1 MNARINHAIRLG
13 AGLLLATT
21 ALTASAQAL
30 RTFTGST
37 ANSFAANDDNV
48 LSGLNIG
55 FGINFF
61 GNTFTQL
68 NLSNNGNVQFNSSF
82 GTFTPFNLTG
92 PTGNPIIAPFFAD
105 VDTRAPGSLTTTYGT
120 GTLGGF
126 NAFAANWEHVG
137 VFPSQS
143 IFNSF
148 QLVLIDRSATGAG
161 NFDFEFNYT
170 LINWEAG
177 TASSAPPGGLGGVAA
192 RAGFNSGTGTFL
204 ELAGSGVNGGFLDTN
219 LVTGLIHNQLGTPFD
234 GANLS
239 GRYDFQVRN
248 GTVTVEPP
256 PTSAVPEPSTYGLI
270 ASAVLVG
277 MVVIRRRKQAA
288 AR

>member
-1 MNARINHAIRLG
+1 MNTRLNHALRLG

-37 ANSFAANDDNV
+37 ANTFAANDDNV

-55 FGINFF
+55 FGVNFF
-61 GNTFTQL
+61 GNSYTLL
-68 NLSNNGNVQFNSSF
+68 NLSNNGNVQFNSAF
-82 GTFTPFNLTG
+82 GDYTPFNLTG

-105 VDTRAPGSLTTTYGT
+105 VDTRAPGSLPTTYGT

-137 VFPSQS
+137 VYNSQS

-148 QLVLIDRSATGAG
+148 QLVLIDRSDTGAG

-177 TASSAPPGGLGGVAA
+177 TASGAPSGGLGGTAA

-204 ELAGSGVNGGFLDTN
+204 ELAGSGINGAFLDTN
-219 LVTGLIHNQLGTPFD
+219 LATGLIHNQLGTPFD
-234 GANLS
+234 GAILA

-256 PTSAVPEPSTYGLI
+256 PTSAVPEPSTYGLM

-277 MVVIRRRKQAA
+277 LVVVRRRKQAA